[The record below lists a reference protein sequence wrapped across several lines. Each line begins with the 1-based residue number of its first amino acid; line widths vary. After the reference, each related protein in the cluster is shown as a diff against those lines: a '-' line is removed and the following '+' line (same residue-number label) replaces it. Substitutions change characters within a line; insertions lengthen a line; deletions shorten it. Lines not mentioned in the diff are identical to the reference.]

1 MIEDL
6 KSLFEQIVQHIEED
20 DPQGAAR
27 LLAEVTPADAAD
39 VLRSFNHE
47 QKVAVLRH
55 LSADTAAS
63 ILSELDERSLPDLL
77 DLLEDKE
84 IVDMLDELDS
94 DDAADVV
101 AQMEDDQA
109 ERVVDLLDQVDHQD
123 ALELSELLRYPE
135 DSAGGVMAKEF
146 LSVRRDQ
153 TIGSVVAALRKMDEE
168 DLVSH
173 HFAFVVDEQDRLVGQ
188 IPLLKLLLADPLARA
203 EEVMTPDPLAVEVM
217 MDQEEVAQLF
227 RKQDLLSLAVVDANH
242 RLIGRITVDDVIDV
256 MTDEA
261 AEDMAR
267 FAGSSEEEI
276 GETSV
281 KLISRA
287 RLPWLLLG
295 LGGEM
300 ISALVI
306 SGYQENLRERVILAF
321 FIPLVMATGGNSG
334 VQTSAN
340 LIRALA
346 MGRFDRFRARRHI
359 LREIGV
365 GILNGFLLG
374 SLVAIILV
382 LTHQD
387 PKVGMVIGLSLACV
401 VLVATTVGTIVPLI
415 LHALK
420 IDPALATGPFIT
432 TSNDVLGLLVYL
444 GLAHKFLGFI

>member
-1 MIEDL
+1 MLEDL
-6 KSLFEQIVQHIEED
+6 KPLFDQILEHFEAD
-20 DPQGAAR
+20 DPEGAAQ
-27 LLAEVTPADAAD
+27 LLSEVTPADAAD
-39 VLRSFNHE
+39 LLRSFDHE
-47 QKVAVLRH
+47 QKVGVLRN
-55 LSADTAAS
+55 LSAEVAAS
-63 ILSELDERSLPDLL
+63 VLSELDERSLPDLL

-84 IVDMLDELDS
+84 IVEMLDALDS

-101 AQMEDDQA
+101 AQMEDEQA

-123 ALELSELLRYPE
+123 AIELSELLRYPE

-146 LSVRRDQ
+146 LSVWNDQ
-153 TIGSVVAALRKMDEE
+153 TLGSVVAALRKMDEE

-173 HFAFVVDEQDRLVGQ
+173 HFAFVVDRENRLVGQ
-188 IPLLKLLLADPLARA
+188 IPLLKLLLADPLSRA
-203 EEVMTPDPLAVEVM
+203 DDVMDPEPMAAGVM

-227 RKQDLLSLAVVDANH
+227 RKQDLLSLAVVDENH

-261 AEDMAR
+261 DEDMAR

-300 ISALVI
+300 ISAMVI

-346 MGRFDRFRARRHI
+346 VGKFDRFRARRHI
-359 LREIGV
+359 LREISV
-365 GILNGFLLG
+365 GILNGVLLG
-374 SLVAIILV
+374 GLVAVILV
-382 LTHQD
+382 LVHQD
-387 PKVGMVIGLSLACV
+387 PRVGMVIGLSLSCV
-401 VLVATTVGTIVPLI
+401 VVVAATVGTIVPLI

-444 GLAHKFLGFI
+444 SLAHKFLGLM

>member
-1 MIEDL
+1 MIDDL
-6 KSLFEQIVQHIEED
+6 KPLFDRILERFEAD
-20 DPQGAAR
+20 DPDGAAR
-27 LLAEVTPADAAD
+27 LLSEVTPADAAD
-39 VLRSFNHE
+39 LLRSFNHE
-47 QKVAVLRH
+47 QKVAVLRR
-55 LSADTAAS
+55 LSAETAAS

-77 DLLEDKE
+77 ELLEDKE

-101 AQMEDDQA
+101 AQMEEEQA

-123 ALELSELLRYPE
+123 AIELSELLRYPE

-153 TIGSVVAALRKMDEE
+153 TLGSVVAALRKMDEE

-173 HFAFVVDEQDRLVGQ
+173 HFAFVVDNQDHLVGQ

-227 RKQDLLSLAVVDANH
+227 RKEDLLSLAVVDEQH

-256 MTDEA
+256 MNDEA

-276 GETSV
+276 GETSI

-359 LREIGV
+359 LREISV
-365 GILNGFLLG
+365 GILNGLLLG
-374 SLVAIILV
+374 SLLSVILV

-387 PKVGMVIGLSLACV
+387 PRVGMVIGASLACV
-401 VLVATTVGTIVPLI
+401 VVVATTVGTIVPLI
-415 LHALK
+415 LNALK
-420 IDPALATGPFIT
+420 VDPALATGPFIT
-432 TSNDVLGLLVYL
+432 TSNDVLGLMVYL
-444 GLAHKFLGFI
+444 GLAHRFLGV